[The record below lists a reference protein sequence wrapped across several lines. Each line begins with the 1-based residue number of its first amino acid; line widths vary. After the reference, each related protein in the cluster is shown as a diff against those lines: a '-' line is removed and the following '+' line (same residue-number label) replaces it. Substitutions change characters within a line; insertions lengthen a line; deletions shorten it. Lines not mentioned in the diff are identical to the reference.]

1 MSALFSAVVV
11 KAAVFVISFLLA
23 APGPTSTSKGN
34 SHVPFK
40 VVTAC
45 PASVE
50 QEKESTDTTKA
61 DKSEKTEKSEK
72 SAPAAKEKKQ
82 SVKISISDEGIKV
95 GSKDGEERIIL
106 ELETQELGQALE
118 DIEYDLQ
125 MLEDL
130 PESVSVLLFEDE
142 DRAYVKIRG
151 RDVVRFGE
159 DIHIGKHELVQ
170 GDVVAIG
177 GDVIIEGKVRGNVV
191 NVFGDTELHGTAVIN
206 GDVVTVMGDLR
217 EYNDPRVRG
226 ETVSVAGGAP
236 NIQLPFLNYD
246 TGNLWGVVTRVI
258 KFVIFTLLLLMIIY
272 FLPDRMRVSSDH
284 VFGSFFKSLGV
295 GALVLLVG
303 SVVVLILGVV
313 LSITI
318 IGIPV
323 ALLLVLS
330 YGALLLLGYFVSALA
345 LGRILCKKF
354 GPEGA
359 SQFLCGFMGLF
370 LITLPGF
377 IAAMMWVV
385 PFLAPIQL
393 LLKTIAVFV
402 TFLTVTLGS
411 GALII
416 SKAGALSLERPEVPE
431 LPGAAAS
438 SVVTGVADEPVL
450 PDASGQSDAP
460 EWPGPDE
467 E

>member
-1 MSALFSAVVV
+1 MSALFSAVLV

-23 APGPTSTSKGN
+23 APGPTSN
-34 SHVPFK
+34 STTRSDVPFK
-40 VVTAC
+40 TVSTTAVSE
-45 PASVE
+45 A
-50 QEKESTDTTKA
+50 QEKESTDTTK
-61 DKSEKTEKSEK
+61 TEKSEK
-72 SAPAAKEKKQ
+72 IEAAAKPKKAQ
-82 SVKISISDEGIKV
+82 KPSVKISISDEGIKV
-95 GSKDGEERIIL
+95 GSKDGEERVIL
-106 ELETQELGQALE
+106 ELEAQELGRAME
-118 DIEYDLQ
+118 DLEYDLE
-125 MLEDL
+125 MLQDL
-130 PESVSVLLFEDE
+130 PESVAVMLLADD

-159 DIHIGKHELVQ
+159 DIHIGEHELVQ

-177 GDVIIEGKVRGNVV
+177 GDIVIKGKVRGNVV
-191 NVFGDTELHGTAVIN
+191 NVFGDTELYGSAVIN
-206 GDVVTVMGDLR
+206 GDVVTVMGELN
-217 EYNDPRVRG
+217 EYDNPRIRG
-226 ETVSVAGGAP
+226 ETVNVAGGAP
-236 NIQLPFLNYD
+236 NIHLPFLNYD

-272 FLPDRMRVSSDH
+272 FLPDRMRISSDH

-295 GALVLLVG
+295 GVLVLLVG

-354 GPEGA
+354 GPDGA
-359 SQFLCGFMGLF
+359 SPFLCGFMGLF

-385 PFLAPIQL
+385 PFLVPIQL

-402 TFLTVTLGS
+402 SFLAVTLGS

-416 SKAGALSLERPEVPE
+416 SKAGSLSLERPEVPE
-431 LPGAAAS
+431 LPDAPAAPAGP
-438 SVVTGVADEPVL
+438 TVADEPAL
-450 PDASGQSDAP
+450 PGVSDEPDAP

-467 E
+467 D